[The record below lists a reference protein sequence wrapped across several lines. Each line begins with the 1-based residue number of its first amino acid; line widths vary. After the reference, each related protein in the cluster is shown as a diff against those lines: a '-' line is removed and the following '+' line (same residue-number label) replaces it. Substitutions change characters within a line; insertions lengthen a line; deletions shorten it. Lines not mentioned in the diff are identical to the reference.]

1 MDFALLAAALALGLA
16 GLPHCVAMCAAPCAA
31 VTGRA
36 GPAGQAGFHVMR
48 VASYA
53 AVGALAAASVGTL
66 GVLAD
71 MSPMLKPLWSAVHAA
86 ALALG
91 LWLALKGRQ
100 PAWLERVGRRPA
112 LAAGKG
118 AGAVAGGGQVML
130 GPRGGRGGGMGAMAA
145 GALWA
150 AWPCGL
156 LQSAVLVAA
165 LANSPWGG
173 AGVMAAFAV
182 TSGLALTAAPWLW
195 RRLGA
200 GAGRGAGG
208 PRSRLSGWVG
218 GTAGVRLAGVL
229 LVAASG
235 WALTSGVWH
244 KIAAYCGF

>member
-1 MDFALLAAALALGLA
+1 MDFALVAAALALGLA

-36 GPAGQAGFHVMR
+36 GPAGQAGFHLMR

-112 LAAGKG
+112 LTT
-118 AGAVAGGGQVML
+118 GAVAGGGQVML
-130 GPRGGRGGGMGAMAA
+130 GPRGGGLGATAA

-173 AGVMAAFAV
+173 AGVMAAFAL

-200 GAGRGAGG
+200 GGQGGAAAGG
-208 PRSRLSGWVG
+208 LRSRLQGWVG

-229 LVAASG
+229 LAAASG

-244 KIAAYCGF
+244 KVAAYCGF